1 MLYEFNGFRFDSEMR
16 SLQSGEREVQLT
28 PKTRDLLVFFL
39 ANPGRPLSRQEILD
53 GVWPGVAV
61 GYEALSFQ
69 VSELRKALGERAE
82 LVRTL
87 SRKGY
92 VWEGGIQAKP
102 RPEAAELVS
111 AEAAV
116 APVPADAGPPAPVRR
131 RWLMVA
137 VMGPGVLL
145 SLVLY
150 LLRGGWSE
158 EGWVLAYED
167 DFERAELGSEYRTMG
182 GTWEIDYG
190 GLRGGGP
197 GPVSVALTQRF
208 EGDVRVE
215 LDATILAGSW
225 KREIALWLLSN
236 HLPGSSGYYL
246 SLGADHEVVE
256 IERNDV
262 EMSMARVPAIEAG
275 RQYHIRVTRSG
286 SRLEIEAD
294 GKLLTAFDD
303 PIALNP
309 TRVSV
314 VKLATYDGIMRV
326 DNLRIYRARIP
337 AAIQPTVPADR
348 LFERGDLDGAQAE
361 YDRVARDRAGEA
373 VGGEALFKDGLCLLA
388 KGRPADAAQA
398 FRAVADS
405 AANGFFKALASL
417 NVGKTLLVMG
427 EPDAAFAQFRD
438 LEQRS
443 TDEQARYAI
452 ANELLLLASRYGEM
466 GDRNRAAEVRRFVV
480 AHFQEHPLLVER
492 ASTYLALFAHD
503 DPREVGPMIQFLDTG
518 PRVGKARLLV
528 EQCIGMIRFLAGDE
542 EGALEAYRR
551 IEKDFA
557 SVNVRFSLQGVS
569 GQALILAAI
578 GRSEESRRVAQKLKA
593 GLPGEPQPSWLYTVW
608 AAFER
613 WAADD
618 TIGAA
623 GVLEQAIPRGVIQD
637 DSDRRERLEVAL
649 LLEEARETGRSSA
662 MLTSL
667 SLPLPN
673 PIAHGEDQGARSE
686 VGAGADDVSKTAALF
701 LGDLS
706 PDQYAGDMSIPYEDR
721 QLTLARFCCLRG
733 LRTDAEEILRAF
745 DPREVSDARMTPA
758 LGRAYVI
765 LNEGKRRPD
774 DRR

>member
-16 SLQSGEREVQLT
+16 SLQSGERDVQLT

-39 ANPGRPLSRQEILD
+39 RNPSRPLSRQEILD
-53 GVWPGVAV
+53 AVWPGVAV

-69 VSELRKALGERAE
+69 VSELRKALGEKAE

-92 VWEGGIQAKP
+92 VWEGGPPSAP
-102 RPEAAELVS
+102 RPQVGEHEQPEAAVTPTPP
-111 AEAAV
+111 EAAR
-116 APVPADAGPPAPVRR
+116 PAPVRR

-137 VMGPGVLL
+137 VVGPGILL
-145 SLVLY
+145 SFVLY
-150 LLRGGWSE
+150 FLRGGWSE
-158 EGWVLAYED
+158 EGWVLAFED
-167 DFERAELGSEYRTMG
+167 DFERADLGSEYRSMG

-190 GLRGGGP
+190 GLRGGGA
-197 GPVSVALTQRF
+197 GGVAVALTQRF

-215 LDATILAGSW
+215 LDATMLAGSW
-225 KREIALWLLSN
+225 KREIAIWLLSS

-246 SLGADHEVVE
+246 GLGADHEVVE
-256 IERNDV
+256 IERNDI
-262 EMSMARVPAIEAG
+262 EMSIARVPAIEAG
-275 RQYHIRVTRSG
+275 RPYHIGVTRSG
-286 SRLEIEAD
+286 SRLGIEAD
-294 GKLLTAFDD
+294 GKLLTSFDD

-314 VKLATYDGIMRV
+314 VKLTTYDGIIRI

-373 VGGEALFKDGLCLLA
+373 VGGEALFKDGLCLLE

-405 AANGFFKALASL
+405 AANSFFKTLASL
-417 NVGKTLLVMG
+417 NVGKTLMVMG
-427 EPDAAFAQFRD
+427 ELDAAFAQFRD
-438 LEQRS
+438 LEQS
-443 TDEQARYAI
+443 SADGQARYAI

-466 GDRNRAAEVRRFVV
+466 GDRTRAAEVRRFVV

-492 ASTYLALFAHD
+492 AATYLALFAHD
-503 DPREVGPMIQFLDTG
+503 DPRDVGPLIQFLDSG

-528 EQCIGMIRFLAGDE
+528 EQCIGMIRFLGGDE

-557 SVNVRFSLQGVS
+557 GVNVRFSLQGVS

-578 GRSEESRRVAQKLKA
+578 GRSEESKRVAQRLKA
-593 GLPGEPQPSWLYTVW
+593 GLPGEPQPAWLYTEW

-618 TIGAA
+618 IAGAA
-623 GVLEQAIPRGVIQD
+623 GVLEQAIPRAVLQD
-637 DSDRRERLEVAL
+637 VSDRMGRLEVAL
-649 LLEEARETGRSSA
+649 LLDEAGETVRSRA

-667 SLPLPN
+667 SLPLSNPN
-673 PIAHGEDQGARSE
+673 APGDDQAVRSE
-686 VGAGADDVSKTAALF
+686 AGKGGDSVSKTAALF

-706 PDQYAGDMSIPYEDR
+706 PDRYAGDVSIPYEDR
-721 QLTLARFCCLRG
+721 QLTLARFYSLRG
-733 LRTDAEEILRAF
+733 HKTDAVEILRAF
-745 DPREVSDARMTPA
+745 DPREVTEARMTSA

-765 LNEGKRRPD
+765 LNEGMHQPD